1 MTDLYQV
8 MLGMMTGGEQAAGAR
23 SSLLQMVNEQEG
35 MDPTTRA
42 LLARALAPSGEEEPS
57 PPPSIGRWSGGG
69 DPRRRNDAM
78 QRLRSRFDALRD
90 ELEELR
96 ERQDRLAL
104 ALGACADCWG
114 EDPECEA
121 CGGVGTSGS
130 FVPDPRLYRALVA
143 PACRAVGARRE
154 RRLVGVIDPP
164 SSTHA
169 TGGVT

>member
-1 MTDLYQV
+1 MNDLYQV
-8 MLGMMTGGEQAAGAR
+8 MLGMMAGGEQAASAR
-23 SSLLQMVNEQEG
+23 SSLLQMVTQQEG
-35 MDPTTRA
+35 MDPTTQA
-42 LLARALAPSGEEEPS
+42 LLARYLAPEGEEEP
-57 PPPSIGRWSGGG
+57 PPPAIGRWSAGA

-78 QRLRSRFDALRD
+78 QRLRSRFDALRE

-96 ERQDRLAL
+96 ERQDRLAA

-114 EDPECEA
+114 EDPQCEV
-121 CGGVGTSGS
+121 CGGMGASGS
-130 FVPDPRLYRALVA
+130 FVPDPRLYRALVT

-164 SSTHA
+164 STTNA